1 MVPIHDAEIAEALSG
16 HEDHDVTIQQ
26 LLEHHQAAAI
36 AMAVHDEV
44 EAMQWE
50 QEQEQRQQAS
60 RSSWK
65 DQGAALLR
73 QIPLLRA
80 QLAVAPGR
88 RQCVEWQ
95 LGEECDL
102 TSAPWGL
109 LLDPRMPLG
118 ADHPSPADML
128 RLRGV
133 SSAFRAH
140 LSTGQFFAK
149 ILERFGVTV
158 RSHCHPPRKLFEL
171 SSRIFAELSF
181 VHTCRAVAARAV
193 GMRSDAAAAS
203 DLCHVAGSYAVR
215 RALQLD
221 PALQGTAHSM
231 EWTPG
236 DIDVFVGCFGDAW
249 SERSRKLFAAIVSHA
264 KAACF
269 PLYRHATNLEL
280 SFLPISLEGRMQ
292 VEPHVLH
299 ARSYGTEPHMVDGG
313 STATALS
320 RGHGL
325 SYPRRAVLELVT
337 GDTMMTS
344 PTHVRELARAA
355 GPRMR
360 LADAVAQL
368 PETLGSEGLYHVEH
382 VAEVNPFRSYE
393 RAACSHSS
401 WPMPMRINIIQYSCR
416 SGKPLPSLPL
426 LAGFDLCPAMV
437 EMIVDRELR
446 TRFVMSDETRECLRE
461 RKLKLSKYAF
471 GPASK
476 VRVEGS
482 DGNTVPDE
490 VAMNLGI
497 EDAVVRQLERMC
509 KYRRYGFEL

>member
-1 MVPIHDAEIAEALSG
+1 M
-16 HEDHDVTIQQ
+16 
-26 LLEHHQAAAI
+26 
-36 AMAVHDEV
+36 
-44 EAMQWE
+44 
-50 QEQEQRQQAS
+50 
-60 RSSWK
+60 
-65 DQGAALLR
+65 
-73 QIPLLRA
+73 
-80 QLAVAPGR
+80 
-88 RQCVEWQ
+88 EWQ
-95 LGEECDL
+95 LGENA
-102 TSAPWGL
+102 TTAPRGL

-128 RLRGV
+128 ACGV

-149 ILERFGVTV
+149 ILELWRH
-158 RSHCHPPRKLFEL
+158 REIPLPPPQALRARLA
-171 SSRIFAELSF
+171 FAELSF

-193 GMRSDAAAAS
+193 GTQHAAAAS

-269 PLYRHATNLEL
+269 PLYRHATTLEL

-299 ARSYGTEPHMVDGG
+299 ARSYGTEPHMVDGS
-313 STATALS
+313 STATAMAVAT
-320 RGHGL
+320 GL
-325 SYPRRAVLELVT
+325 RPRRAVLELVT

-368 PETLGSEGLYHVEH
+368 PETLGSEVLYHVEH

-416 SGKPLPSLPL
+416 LGASAIAPTSGRL
-426 LAGFDLCPAMV
+426 
-437 EMIVDRELR
+437 
-446 TRFVMSDETRECLRE
+446 
-461 RKLKLSKYAF
+461 
-471 GPASK
+471 
-476 VRVEGS
+476 
-482 DGNTVPDE
+482 
-490 VAMNLGI
+490 
-497 EDAVVRQLERMC
+497 
-509 KYRRYGFEL
+509 